1 MAYTAQPIIR
11 KFDYGKRKIATELF
25 AGPSSEVNSTNYPG
39 DRKIVGDD
47 SITIQLYHLG
57 FENRPLDFP
66 EHAYTLAINY
76 PESLAAN
83 YCSNEQHN
91 QLDDDDDDNED

>member
-1 MAYTAQPIIR
+1 MQRNQTVPYNFLLYNNII
-11 KFDYGKRKIATELF
+11 A
-25 AGPSSEVNSTNYPG
+25 
-39 DRKIVGDD
+39 
-47 SITIQLYHLG
+47 YHLG
-57 FENRPLDFP
+57 FENRPLDFS